1 MSGRKNHRSKFFH
14 AQTRNPVPE
23 EAKADE
29 PVKVS
34 SDLLEQPPAEEVSV
48 PKDILGDVAI
58 VADLSKELQQ
68 LQEKLVRTQADFD
81 NYRKRVAR
89 EQEQLQR
96 QAASSVIEALL
107 PILDNFELGLNS
119 VQADAGVLSGF
130 QMIFTQLQ
138 ALLKERGVAILDP
151 KNEPFNPQQEEAVAY
166 IHHDEVPEEHIVETV
181 RKGYCLRDRL
191 LRPASVVVSK
201 GRAS

>member
-1 MSGRKNHRSKFFH
+1 GT
-14 AQTRNPVPE
+14 AC
-23 EAKADE
+23 
-29 PVKVS
+29 
-34 SDLLEQPPAEEVSV
+34 SDTQAINEDVSV

-58 VADLSKELQQ
+58 VSDLSKELQQ
-68 LQEKLVRTQADFD
+68 LQERLVHTQADFD

-96 QAASSVIEALL
+96 QAASGVIDALL

-119 VQADAGVLSGF
+119 VQAEAGVLSGF

-138 ALLKERGVAILDP
+138 SLLKARGVAILAP

-166 IHHDEVPEEHIVETV
+166 VNHDEVPEEYVVETV
-181 RKGYCLRDRL
+181 RKGYCLHDRL